1 MRGLI
6 LSAAMVFAA
15 ASPAAANW
23 GYNGS
28 AEYGYASYG
37 ASYGSAGYGYGGY
50 GYGGY
55 GYGYGNLSD
64 HGAAL
69 PSWGDC
75 PCCAGA
81 WAGYC
86 EEKAARAA
94 NRHCDSCGNGCG
106 NRFFGRKCN
115 GGCATC
121 GSNGDC
127 GCNGGAAIDAA
138 PNMEQ
143 PIPPSPS
150 PDAAPATPPPAPAAA
165 AAAIRFGR

>member
-6 LSAAMVFAA
+6 FSAAMVLAA
-15 ASPAAANW
+15 ASPATANW
-23 GYNGS
+23 GYNGG
-28 AEYGYASYG
+28 AGYGYASYS
-37 ASYGSAGYGYGGY
+37 ASYGNAGYGYA
-50 GYGGY
+50 GY

-94 NRHCDSCGNGCG
+94 HWHCNSCGNGCG
-106 NRFFGRKCN
+106 HRFFGRKCN
-115 GGCATC
+115 DGCATC

-127 GCNGGAAIDAA
+127 GCNGGHGMEAA
-138 PNMEQ
+138 PGMEQ
-143 PIPPSPS
+143 TIPPAPE
-150 PDAAPATPPPAPAAA
+150 AAPAAPPPAPASA